1 MSAADEVERTYR
13 QVGLPWRLR
22 DVGVDKEGVRQI
34 AEDAMTDFGL
44 HRNIRPVSDVAE
56 LEGVLQEA
64 W

>member
-1 MSAADEVERTYR
+1 MKWSEPTGRWACPGGCAMWALT
-13 QVGLPWRLR
+13 
-22 DVGVDKEGVRQI
+22 KKGVRQI

-56 LEGVLQEA
+56 LEGVLEEA